1 MKAFR
6 NVAVLVLLNRGNTAL
21 SSLVVGKVTA
31 LSISFTVEKAGR
43 QAGGNGERLLLNSDQ
58 KMR

>member
-1 MKAFR
+1 M
-6 NVAVLVLLNRGNTAL
+6 AVLVLLNRGNTAL